1 MFFKK
6 PKFWDQSKFS
16 LLSFLL
22 LPLTFPLVLN
32 NWILNSS
39 SKKKYNIKTI
49 CIGNIYVGGT
59 GKTPLSIEINLIA
72 KKLKFKTV
80 FIKKFYRS
88 QIDERKLL
96 KKNGTLIS
104 ESSREKSLD
113 KSIKNKF
120 SLAILDD
127 GLQDKSINYDLKFV
141 CFNSDIFC
149 GNGRLIPAGP
159 MRESISSLKKYNVVF
174 LNGISNPSPHL
185 YSIIRKK
192 NKNIQIFK
200 SSYVPTNLKKIKK
213 TNKYLIFSGIG
224 NSKSFEIMLKK
235 YNYKIL
241 KSLEY
246 PDHYKYSFSD
256 IKKIKLLAKKINAKI
271 LTTEKDYL
279 RLNKSDRQNIDYVK
293 VELKIFNKSKLIKF
307 IKKNL

>member
-22 LPLTFPLVLN
+22 IPLTFPLVLN

-39 SKKKYNIKTI
+39 FKKKYNIKTI

-80 FIKKFYRS
+80 FIKKFYKS

-104 ESSREKSLD
+104 ESNREKSLD

-185 YSIIRKK
+185 YSIIKKK

-256 IKKIKLLAKKINAKI
+256 IKKIKLIAKKINAKI

-279 RLNKSDRQNIDYVK
+279 RLNKSDRQNIGYIKVK
-293 VELKIFNKSKLIKF
+293 LKIFNKSKLIKF